1 MVHNPHTFG
10 HVIQPGYTNKYL
22 KYNIQFCG
30 AGFWTSGQG
39 YNVLS
44 CLSLKLWLVGTK
56 ILVYTKEITFIWLG
70 QCKSLQHTIMP
81 YCVPCST
88 GSKERIFLCHRLVSA
103 YSAMQCN
110 LQCHL
115 LIYKVII
122 MQICS
127 CVCICVL
134 PVESTHPCVHMHV
147 CVCVLYTQ

>member
-1 MVHNPHTFG
+1 MVLDFG
-10 HVIQPGYTNKYL
+10 PVRFH
-22 KYNIQFCG
+22 
-30 AGFWTSGQG
+30 SGQG
-39 YNVLS
+39 YHILS
-44 CLSLKLWLVGTK
+44 CLSLKLWLVRTK
-56 ILVYTKEITFIWLG
+56 ILVYTKDITFIWLG

-81 YCVPCST
+81 YFVPCST

-122 MQICS
+122 MQIFS

-147 CVCVLYTQ
+147 CVCVIYSVSVM